1 MHFGKGCVHG
11 KYRVVSFLISKT
23 DGRNLLVVVRT
34 FFSSMC
40 EHMSSSERMT
50 SKSRLGLPARFEL
63 DQFEMQSKISGK
75 IKVSSFSNWMV

>member
-1 MHFGKGCVHG
+1 
-11 KYRVVSFLISKT
+11 
-23 DGRNLLVVVRT
+23 
-34 FFSSMC
+34 
-40 EHMSSSERMT
+40 MT